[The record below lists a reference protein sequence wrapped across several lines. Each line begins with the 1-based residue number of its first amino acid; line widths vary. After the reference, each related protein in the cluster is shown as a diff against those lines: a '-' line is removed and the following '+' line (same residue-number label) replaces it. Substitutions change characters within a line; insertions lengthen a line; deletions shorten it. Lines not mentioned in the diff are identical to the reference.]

1 MAQSLCSYSAQ
12 HAQRLTAAMAR
23 VINRRKVTAASLPLA
38 VCRLDV
44 ELGRLEFEVH
54 PYMAL
59 EQQLVSGWACN
70 LSRHSMP

>member
-1 MAQSLCSYSAQ
+1 MTVQPRRAACAK
-12 HAQRLTAAMAR
+12 AGLTAAMTS
-23 VINRRKVTAASLPLA
+23 VINRQKLTAESLSLA

-59 EQQLVSGWACN
+59 EQQLVSGWACD
-70 LSRHSMP
+70 LSQHSMP

>member
-1 MAQSLCSYSAQ
+1 
-12 HAQRLTAAMAR
+12 MAR